1 MSVIYSAKVEGMDE
15 LVKTLTDT
23 ADRRARRLM
32 LKVIVAGAKTLRTSI
47 RSEAPYGEG
56 RKRTV
61 MTKGG
66 KTKEKTIH
74 LRDSVRYKA
83 SRKTTGQI
91 AYMVGPFGKGSQLR
105 HLVIYGHNIQNRK
118 GGPVLGRTR
127 PNNFVQRGEEKARS
141 QSFDAIASAAK
152 GMIEELG
159 KP

>member
-1 MSVIYSAKVEGMDE
+1 MMHSPAGTVRQLAGTTDQVEVFCLPDHYPE
-15 LVKTLTDT
+15 F
-23 ADRRARRLM
+23 
-32 LKVIVAGAKTLRTSI
+32 
-47 RSEAPYGEG
+47 EGETG
-56 RKRTV
+56 ERPPHGWYWWCV
-61 MTKGG
+61 VDGG
-66 KTKEKTIH
+66 H
-74 LRDSVRYKA
+74 PDS
-83 SRKTTGQI
+83 
-91 AYMVGPFGKGSQLR
+91 YMVGPFGKGSQLR